1 MNMRT
6 RALALLLALT
16 CCLSFA
22 VAQAGAVEYANH
34 VGVESG
40 ANYFSPYEYMYA
52 AETTPYG
59 EAIGCAGIRGYGL
72 YCPPNSHEAAGYV
85 LGGYVYSEAYI
96 HNHATYT
103 SYFNGYYY

>member
-1 MNMRT
+1 MRT
-6 RALALLLALT
+6 RAIAVLLALA

-40 ANYFSPYEYMYA
+40 GNYFSPYVRLYA
-52 AETTPYG
+52 AETAPYG

-72 YCPPNSHEAAGYV
+72 YCPPYSHEAAGYV
-85 LGGYVYSEAYI
+85 LEDYVYSEAYI